1 MKKVRG
7 KQHNTK
13 PYTCMHYYY
22 GLFFMRCIKK
32 SLLLKIIKYLIF
44 VEKYLKTFSSIIL
57 RKYMENAQNAE
68 NAKKYYCEK
77 CNFTCSKKSD
87 WSRHIQR
94 LKHVKEING
103 IEKNA
108 QNVVVHET
116 KICEFICKI
125 CSKKYNTNSGLWKH
139 NIKCK
144 THNNSLDSNIIIE
157 LVKQNTEFK
166 ELLVEQNKFIMEN
179 IKQNNELTNQV
190 IELSKEKTIT
200 NNNTNCNNKKF
211 NLNFFLNETCKE
223 TDFVSQLSLGIQD
236 LIDVGELG
244 FAEGVSKSFI
254 KGLKE
259 LDVCKRPL
267 HCTDKK
273 RETIYVKDENKWQK
287 EDDKKDKLTKASKQV
302 GYKNVKTLPL
312 WKAEHPN
319 FLNPEHEDSEQF
331 SQIIIE
337 AMTCGSDEK
346 TMKEYDKIIRNVI
359 KEIFVDKIQ
368 E

>member
-1 MKKVRG
+1 MNNDKSINNIK
-7 KQHNTK
+7 NYNCNLCD
-13 PYTCMHYYY
+13 YTT
-22 GLFFMRCIKK
+22 CI
-32 SLLLKIIKYLIF
+32 
-44 VEKYLKTFSSIIL
+44 
-57 RKYMENAQNAE
+57 
-68 NAKKYYCEK
+68 K
-77 CNFTCSKKSD
+77 CNFD
-87 WSRHIQR
+87 
-94 LKHVKEING
+94 KHFLTDKH
-103 IEKNA
+103 KNNELTSLNNDKNIITPCP
-108 QNVVVHET
+108 QP
-116 KICEFICKI
+116 
-125 CSKKYNTNSGLWKH
+125 KKYSCQFCEKTFNDRAGVWRHKQ
-139 NIKCK
+139 KCTK
-144 THNNSLDSNIIIE
+144 KIIHENENKANNEEFKFTPQMFYDL
-157 LVKQNTEFK
+157 LKQNSEFK
-166 ELLVEQNKFIMEN
+166 ELLVEQNKY
-179 IKQNNELTNQV
+179 NNELINQV

-211 NLNFFLNETCKE
+211 NLNFFLNETCKDALNL

-319 FLNPEHEDSEQF
+319 FLDPEHEDSEQF

-346 TMKEYDKIIRNVI
+346 TI
-359 KEIFVDKIQ
+359 K
-368 E
+368 